1 MTEKLTDGTVAIVAL
16 VNEDDEAPLDA
27 VLSNITLRRDIA
39 FVAEEVAEAK
49 RLELEVQNQVR
60 EQWKADKKKELQAKG
75 HEFQTSVQQKIDQ
88 AKADFE
94 AFKAKF
100 KK

>member
-1 MTEKLTDGTVAIVAL
+1 MAIW
-16 VNEDDEAPLDA
+16 
-27 VLSNITLRRDIA
+27 
-39 FVAEEVAEAK
+39 VAEAK

-60 EQWKADKKKELQAKG
+60 EQWKADKKKELSDKAQ
-75 HEFQTSVQQKIDQ
+75 EFQASVQAKIDQ